1 MVKVYAGLQ
10 VDGFHQSNRQDKT
23 SGKRGNIMAEKL
35 EVKQAAKAVNAY
47 QDGFSMSQEAFG
59 ALDGIQANW
68 VQLDNGNINCTLV
81 VAGNAAT
88 FAVPFDV
95 LCKNSRPYIR
105 GIIRANKEILKGSI
119 KAATAG
125 RGSTKPVLAAVKVE
139 KASNQ

>member
-1 MVKVYAGLQ
+1 
-10 VDGFHQSNRQDKT
+10 
-23 SGKRGNIMAEKL
+23 MADQ
-35 EVKQAAKAVNAY
+35 KQAPKVVNAY

-68 VQLDNGNINCTLV
+68 TMLDDGTVKCTLV
-81 VAGNAAT
+81 VAGKAAVFT
-88 FAVPFDV
+88 VPFDA

-125 RGSTKPVLAAVKVE
+125 RGSTKPVLAAVEVKKV
-139 KASNQ
+139 A